1 LRLNGQRVLATVE
14 RVIDRSVGMLFP
26 GLASRMMEA
35 RIRNFSLRMFAA
47 AKESRLLGDWAP
59 VGTDINTLIRTSNPT
74 IRNRTRQL
82 VGDFAYFARAAK
94 NLVDFTVGEGIA
106 FQSRV
111 TRTTGKGG
119 KAELD
124 SRSIGKIEDARK
136 WWMDECDASGR
147 MHYYEMERL
156 WRRQDVVDGESLL
169 VFVWDRRP
177 GRYLPLS
184 LQAYEADWL
193 SSEYSVALGDNL
205 VDQGLEFDRRTGR
218 VVAAHFRVPDGFSP
232 LTGKVK
238 SQRVPAEHFVHGFE
252 TLRPGQLRGISP
264 FTPAILL
271 ADDLQEFI
279 GANIDRA
286 KMASKWLAFVET
298 ADIARWQQGRTS
310 KDPETGHRL
319 TVLENA
325 IIDFMKPGDKVNV
338 NTADVPGE
346 SFSPF
351 AKFILQMLAVSVGVP
366 YELVAG
372 DYGGLNYNTTRT
384 VRNDFAKATR
394 PIIRRHCRQFG
405 LQINRTFFDALYLTG
420 KVDMPGY
427 QQNPRHW
434 WEGLWQP
441 PGVEPLDLLRESR
454 GQIDLVKN
462 LLYSPQEIII
472 GRGRDPE
479 EVLNELQEFKR
490 MAEDRGLS
498 LEEVSTALQSNPA
511 AVAANGK
518 GVKDNE
524 QTGKTDD

>member
-1 LRLNGQRVLATVE
+1 MRLNGQRVLSTVE
-14 RVIDRSVGMLFP
+14 RVIDRTVGMLFP
-26 GLASRMMEA
+26 GLESRMMAA
-35 RIRNFSLRMFAA
+35 RMRNLSLRQFAA

-106 FQSRV
+106 FQSRI
-111 TRTTGKGG
+111 TRTTGKAG
-119 KAELD
+119 KPELD
-124 SRSIGKIEDARK
+124 STSITRIEDARK
-136 WWMDECDASGR
+136 WWMDECDAAGR
-147 MHYYEMERL
+147 LHYHEMERM

-169 VFVWDRRP
+169 VFVWDKRP
-177 GRYLPLS
+177 GRFLPLA

-218 VVAAHFRVPDGFSP
+218 VIAAHFRVPDGFSP
-232 LTGKVK
+232 LTGNVR

-252 TLRPGQLRGISP
+252 SLRPGQLRGISP

-286 KMASKWLAFVET
+286 KMASKWLAFVQT
-298 ADIARWQQGRTS
+298 ADVARWQKGRTTN
-310 KDPETGHRL
+310 DTETGHKL
-319 TVLENA
+319 TVLDNA
-325 IIDFMKPGDKVNV
+325 IIDFLNPGDEVKV

-366 YELVAG
+366 YELVSG

-384 VRNDFAKATR
+384 VRNDFAKAIR

-405 LQINRTFFDALYLTG
+405 VQVNRAFFDALYLTG
-420 KVDMPGY
+420 KVNMPGY

-434 WEGLWQP
+434 SEGLWQP
-441 PGVEPLDLLRESR
+441 PGIEPLDLLRESR

-462 LLYSPQEIII
+462 LLYSPQEIIAS
-472 GRGRDPE
+472 RGRDPE
-479 EVLNELQEFKR
+479 EMLNEIQEFKR
-490 MAEDRGLS
+490 MLEQRGLTI
-498 LEEVSTALQSNPA
+498 EEVSTALQTNPA
-511 AVAANGK
+511 AVAGNPTAASK
-518 GVKDNE
+518 QEE
-524 QTGKTDD
+524 QK